1 MRERS
6 YSGADNVYN
15 PYEKRRG
22 RIGLAVPIA
31 MLILCAAAMV
41 GLGYAALVS
50 DVTNTDNVVAA
61 DGLTARLEDGSG
73 NLLGSSGFDATAE
86 EITYSNSQDDDE
98 QVFIVAAQ
106 ELVLGGATLNIHVTD
121 PAVTSVTM
129 YYVITWTVASAPT
142 TYGITTSLDGG
153 GQTVAGTATS
163 ASPATITLTSA
174 ANSADG
180 QDFVLVLN
188 GDIAGSSTLSNKP
201 VNLTYT
207 ITIYVA
213 PVTPVTPPE

>member
-1 MRERS
+1 MQKGS
-6 YSGADNVYN
+6 SKISVIAAIVANLL
-15 PYEKRRG
+15 
-22 RIGLAVPIA
+22 IGIVKFVAA
-31 MLILCAAAMV
+31 GMTASAAMI

-50 DVTNTDNVVAA
+50 DVTNTDNVIAA
-61 DGLTARLEDGSG
+61 EGLTARLEDGSG

-142 TYGITTSLDGG
+142 TYGITTSLDVG

-201 VNLTYT
+201 VDLTYT

-213 PVTPVTPPE
+213 PVPPE

>member
-1 MRERS
+1 MTAYRNER
-6 YSGADNVYN
+6 NR
-15 PYEKRRG
+15 KK
-22 RIGLAVPIA
+22 L
-31 MLILCAAAMV
+31 LIPVVALVLCAAAMI

-73 NLLGSSGFDATAE
+73 DLLGSSGFDATAE

-121 PAVTSVTM
+121 TSVESITV
-129 YYVITWTVASAPT
+129 YYVLEWTDTDTPT
-142 TYGITTSLDGG
+142 TYDITTSLEMRQPVEG
-153 GQTVAGTATS
+153 TVTATVEGTATS
-163 ASPATITLTSA
+163 TTPVTVSL
-174 ANSADG
+174 NSDAYEETG

-188 GDIAGSSTLSNKP
+188 GHIGGSNTLSDKP
-201 VNLTYT
+201 VDLTYT

-213 PVTPVTPPE
+213 PDE

>member
-1 MRERS
+1 MTAYRNER
-6 YSGADNVYN
+6 NR
-15 PYEKRRG
+15 KK
-22 RIGLAVPIA
+22 L
-31 MLILCAAAMV
+31 LIPVVALVLCAAAMI

-73 NLLGSSGFDATAE
+73 NLLGSSGFDKTAE
-86 EITYSNSQDDDE
+86 EITYSNSQNNDG
-98 QVFIVAAQ
+98 QKFIVAAQ
-106 ELVLGGATLNIHVTD
+106 ELVLGGATLNIHVTN

-129 YYVITWTVASAPT
+129 YYVITWTAASAPT
-142 TYGITTSLDGG
+142 TYGITTSLDVG

>member
-1 MRERS
+1 MTAYRNER
-6 YSGADNVYN
+6 NR
-15 PYEKRRG
+15 KK
-22 RIGLAVPIA
+22 LLVPVVA
-31 MLILCAAAMV
+31 LVVCAAAMI

-142 TYGITTSLDGG
+142 TYGITTSLDVG

-201 VNLTYT
+201 VDLTYT

-213 PVTPVTPPE
+213 PVPPE

>member
-1 MRERS
+1 MTAYRNER
-6 YSGADNVYN
+6 NR
-15 PYEKRRG
+15 KK
-22 RIGLAVPIA
+22 L
-31 MLILCAAAMV
+31 LIPVVALVLCAAAMI

-86 EITYSNSQDDDE
+86 EITYSNSQYDDG

-106 ELVLGGATLNIHVTD
+106 ELVLGRATLNIHVTD
-121 PAVTSVTM
+121 STVEYVTM
-129 YYVITWTVASAPT
+129 YYAIEWTDASAPA
-142 TYGITTSLDGG
+142 TYGITTSLDVG

-163 ASPATITLTSA
+163 ASPATITLTSDA
-174 ANSADG
+174 STADG

-201 VNLTYT
+201 VDLTYT
-207 ITIYVA
+207 IKIYVA
-213 PVTPVTPPE
+213 PVTA

>member
-1 MRERS
+1 MTAYRNER
-6 YSGADNVYN
+6 NR
-15 PYEKRRG
+15 KK
-22 RIGLAVPIA
+22 L
-31 MLILCAAAMV
+31 LIPVVALVLCAAAMI

-129 YYVITWTVASAPT
+129 YYAITWTDASAPA
-142 TYGITTSLDGG
+142 TYGITTSLDVG

-163 ASPATITLTSA
+163 ASPATITLTSDA
-174 ANSADG
+174 STADG

-201 VNLTYT
+201 VDLTYT

-213 PVTPVTPPE
+213 PVTA

>member
-1 MRERS
+1 MTAYRNER
-6 YSGADNVYN
+6 NR
-15 PYEKRRG
+15 KK
-22 RIGLAVPIA
+22 L
-31 MLILCAAAMV
+31 LIPVVALVLCAAAMI

-86 EITYSNSQDDDE
+86 EITYSNSQDDDKQE
-98 QVFIVAAQ
+98 FIVAAQ

-121 PAVTSVTM
+121 SEVKSVTM
-129 YYVITWTVASAPT
+129 YYVIEWTAASAPT
-142 TYGITTSLDGG
+142 TYGITTSLDVG

-163 ASPATITLTSA
+163 ASPATITLTSDA
-174 ANSADG
+174 STADG

-201 VNLTYT
+201 VDLTYT

-213 PVTPVTPPE
+213 PVTA

>member
-1 MRERS
+1 LSCEKEKKNMTAYRNER
-6 YSGADNVYN
+6 NR
-15 PYEKRRG
+15 KK
-22 RIGLAVPIA
+22 LLVPVVA
-31 MLILCAAAMV
+31 LVVCAAAMI

-50 DVTNTDNVVAA
+50 DVTNTDNVIAA
-61 DGLTARLEDGSG
+61 EGLTARLEDGSG

-142 TYGITTSLDGG
+142 TYGITTSLDVG

-201 VNLTYT
+201 VDLTYT

-213 PVTPVTPPE
+213 PVPPE

>member
-1 MRERS
+1 LRERS

>member
-1 MRERS
+1 MTAYRNER
-6 YSGADNVYN
+6 NR
-15 PYEKRRG
+15 KK
-22 RIGLAVPIA
+22 L
-31 MLILCAAAMV
+31 LIPVVALVLCAAAMI

-73 NLLGSSGFDATAE
+73 DLLGSSGFDATAE

-121 PAVTSVTM
+121 TSVESITV
-129 YYVITWTVASAPT
+129 YYVLEWTDTDTPT
-142 TYGITTSLDGG
+142 TYDITTSLEMRQQVEESPVATMVADTT
-153 GQTVAGTATS
+153 TVEGTMTS
-163 ASPATITLTSA
+163 AQVTVILTSA
-174 ANSADG
+174 NTEAG
-180 QDFVLVLN
+180 QDFDLVLK
-188 GDIAGSSTLSNKP
+188 GVIGGSDTLSDKP
-201 VNLTYT
+201 VDLTYN

-213 PVTPVTPPE
+213 PDE

>member
-1 MRERS
+1 MTAYRNER
-6 YSGADNVYN
+6 NR
-15 PYEKRRG
+15 KK
-22 RIGLAVPIA
+22 LLVPVVA
-31 MLILCAAAMV
+31 LVVCAAAMI

-50 DVTNTDNVVAA
+50 DVTNTDNVIAA
-61 DGLTARLEDGSG
+61 EGLTARLEDGSG

-142 TYGITTSLDGG
+142 TYGITTSLDVG

-201 VNLTYT
+201 VDLTYT

-213 PVTPVTPPE
+213 PVPPE

>member
-1 MRERS
+1 MTAYRNER
-6 YSGADNVYN
+6 NR
-15 PYEKRRG
+15 KK
-22 RIGLAVPIA
+22 L
-31 MLILCAAAMV
+31 LIPVVALVLCAAAMI

-73 NLLGSSGFDATAE
+73 DLLGSSGFDATAE

-129 YYVITWTVASAPT
+129 YYVITWTAASAPT
-142 TYGITTSLDGG
+142 TYGITTSLDVG

-201 VNLTYT
+201 VDLTYT

-213 PVTPVTPPE
+213 PDE